1 MILITGASSG
11 IGEATARAFAKAGAR
26 LVLVS
31 EQEEQLPAVAQSLC
45 EAGGQAAAIVADFS
59 KPEQVEGLVARA
71 EQVMGPL
78 EVLVNNAGV
87 GLGASV
93 LDTKPSDLRF
103 LFEVNFFALANLC
116 RQALAVMA
124 PRGQGRI
131 INVSSAAGRLGGT
144 TIGAYAA
151 TKGAVHAYTNALRM
165 EARAYGVHVSEV
177 LPISVRTR
185 FFQNVKGEKY
195 RPSGIVLTSEQVAD
209 SIVRCASAR
218 HPKAEVLPY
227 RPIRAVFVLDALFP
241 GLLDRFAAKEFA
253 ESVRRPPTP
262 CPSPQEQ
269 GEGRE

>member
-11 IGEATARAFAKAGAR
+11 IGEATARRFAQAGAR
-26 LVLVS
+26 VVLVS
-31 EQEEQLPAVAQSLC
+31 EHEESLHAVAQSIC

-59 KPEQVEGLVARA
+59 KPEQVEGLIARA
-71 EQVMGPL
+71 EQAMGPL
-78 EVLVNNAGV
+78 ETLINNAGV

-103 LFEVNFFALANLC
+103 LFEVNFFALASLC

-124 PRGQGRI
+124 PRGCGHI

-151 TKGAVHAYTNALRM
+151 TKGAVHTFTNSLRM
-165 EARAYGVHVSEV
+165 EARAYGVHVSEA
-177 LPISVRTR
+177 LPISVRTH
-185 FFQNVKGEKY
+185 FFQNVKGKKY
-195 RPSGIVLTSEQVAD
+195 RPSGIVLTPEQVAE
-209 SIVRCASAR
+209 SIVRCAASR

-241 GLLDRFAAKEFA
+241 GLIDRFTAKEFGK
-253 ESVRRPPTP
+253 SVRKPPTP
-262 CPSPQEQ
+262 EAGGGGPKET
-269 GEGRE
+269 